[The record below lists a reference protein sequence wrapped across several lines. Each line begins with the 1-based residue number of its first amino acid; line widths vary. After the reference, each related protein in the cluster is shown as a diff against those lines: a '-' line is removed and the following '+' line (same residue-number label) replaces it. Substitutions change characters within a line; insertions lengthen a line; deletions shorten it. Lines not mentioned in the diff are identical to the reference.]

1 MAIYSRVDQQMFEAI
16 LERSSDNIV
25 ITDGRGY
32 ILSASTNFYRIY
44 GIPFQEVIGK
54 RVDELEKIDILKPS
68 VTLEVIRQRREIQVM
83 QTTTAGLHV
92 MAVGFPVFDDDGN
105 IARVVSFSRDM
116 TDFNLLQQEFE
127 ALQKS
132 RVQPPEDTPDDN
144 VPQLVYRSH
153 VLGEVVRLYHVAVHD
168 AVSWW

>member
-1 MAIYSRVDQQMFEAI
+1 M
-16 LERSSDNIV
+16 
-25 ITDGRGY
+25 GGY

-116 TDFNLLQQEFE
+116 TDLNLLQQEFE

-132 RVQPPEDTPDDN
+132 RVQPPDDN

-153 VLGEVVRLYHVAVHD
+153 VLGEVVRLIRRISGSDLSVL
-168 AVSWW
+168 